1 MEKKDSELTK
11 EAIERLEYLSRILD
25 IDMPLISEQ
34 QQYSN
39 KLNKTDKKTRGEAK
53 IASPKL
59 VEGLSPESKQRL
71 LNLYEIVQDEE
82 STENILISE
91 QEDEDRIAALV
102 EQISKNVAKRIEE
115 EEKQLR
121 LEAEKKETPIVENT
135 MFGLVRGRVNKNSEK
150 KERFTEPKKR
160 ILFMR
165 LMNRIG
171 YNLGAFKYTEDRYL
185 EGRITREDVEESKNS
200 DNWFDRSLYRSVQ
213 RYEDVVDDV
222 KVKRGWRAFKLG
234 LLAVLLAGSISLGA
248 WAKNE
253 INEWLEESHRI
264 VTIDNARDNERLAA
278 QSLILQCTE
287 DTEYEFKHLSNREMM
302 DAALRIPVIEN
313 KKPEAVYR
321 TAMGRFED
329 QELLDKILEETYGE
343 ELVTFSPEKIRDLK
357 QLAYEF
363 LGENEEKQQWIRD
376 PQVVDNLKE
385 KQKEEGMGIGD

>member
-25 IDMPLISEQ
+25 IEMPLISEKQ
-34 QQYSN
+34 KYSN

-59 VEGLSPESKQRL
+59 VEGLSPESKQGL
-71 LNLYEIVQDEE
+71 LNLYEIVQEGE

-91 QEDEDRIAALV
+91 QEEEDRIAALV

-121 LEAEKKETPIVENT
+121 LEAKEKETPIVENT
-135 MFGLVRGRVNKNSEK
+135 MFGLVRGRVNENSEK

-171 YNLGAFKYTEDRYL
+171 YNLGTFNLTEKRYQD
-185 EGRITREDVEESKNS
+185 GRITREDVEESKNS
-200 DNWFDRSLYRSVQ
+200 ENWFDRSLYRSVQ
-213 RYEDVVDDV
+213 RYEDVVEDV
-222 KVKRGWRAFKLG
+222 SVKRGWRAFKLG
-234 LLAVLLAGSISLGA
+234 TLAILLATSISLGA

-253 INEWLEESHRI
+253 MNKWLEETHRV
-264 VTIDNARDNERLAA
+264 VTVDNARENELLAA
-278 QSLILQCTE
+278 QSLILQSTE
-287 DTEYEFKHLSNREMM
+287 DTEYEFKHLSSREMM
-302 DAALRIPVIEN
+302 DAALRIPVIER

-321 TAMGRFED
+321 TAMTRFQD

-343 ELVTFSPEKIRDLK
+343 ELAKFSPEKIRDLK
-357 QLAYEF
+357 QLAYLL
-363 LGENEEKQQWIRD
+363 LGEDEEKQTEE
-376 PQVVDNLKE
+376 KE
-385 KQKEEGMGIGD
+385 IGDLDARV